1 MKPMTHP
8 FFSRTRTATL
18 LAAALL
24 TGRAEAADS
33 FKMQG
38 SPVLAHVMV
47 AVAPPLREQGI
58 EIKVWV
64 EGSSGLA
71 AAVMGEGQ
79 VDFALMTRPLS
90 AADRAR
96 HPRAE
101 MKEFKIGMQAVALIV
116 PHDVWEG
123 GVRSLTKAQVLGI
136 YEGTIKNW
144 KDVGGADVPIKFFN
158 SERGRGV
165 WELFATWLYGETRK
179 APVGKFPITVDGE
192 DARNTVSFTVG
203 GLGLAQINWI
213 DGKTIYGLAI
223 KEDAGPAVEPTVGN
237 AVSGKYPLARP
248 AMIAVPEKPVGEKKK
263 IIDFLL
269 SPEGQDIVGKSDLIP
284 LKALEPK

>member
-1 MKPMTHP
+1 MPRP
-8 FFSRTRTATL
+8 FFPHSRIAAL

-24 TGRAEAADS
+24 TARADAES

-47 AVAPPLREQGI
+47 AVAPLLREQGI

-64 EGSSGLA
+64 EGSSTLA

-79 VDFALMTRPLS
+79 VDFALMTRPLN
-90 AADRAR
+90 AADRA
-96 HPRAE
+96 HYPQKE
-101 MKEFKIGMQAVALIV
+101 MKDFKIGMQAVALIV
-116 PHDVWEG
+116 PRDVWES
-123 GVRSLTKAQVLGI
+123 GVHALTKAQVLGI

-144 KDVGGADVPIKFFN
+144 KQVGGADLPIKFFN

-179 APVGKFPITVDGE
+179 APVGNFPITVDGE
-192 DARNTVSFTVG
+192 DARNTVSFTAG
-203 GLGLAQINWI
+203 GMGMAQLNWI

-223 KEDAGPAVEPTVGN
+223 KEESGPAVEPTIAN
-237 AVSGKYPLARP
+237 AVAGKYPLARP
-248 AMIAVPEKPVGEKKK
+248 AIVAVGERPVGAKKK
-263 IIDFLL
+263 VIDFLL
-269 SPEGQDIVGKSDLIP
+269 SPVGQEIVGKSDLIP
-284 LKALEPK
+284 LKNLEPK

>member
-1 MKPMTHP
+1 MPRP
-8 FFSRTRTATL
+8 FFSLTL

-24 TGRAEAADS
+24 TGRAAAGS
-33 FKMQG
+33 YKMQG

-47 AVAPPLREQGI
+47 AAAPVLREQGI

-64 EGSSGLA
+64 EGSSSLA
-71 AAVMGEGQ
+71 ADVMGEGT

-96 HPRAE
+96 HPQKE

-136 YEGTIKNW
+136 YEGTILNW
-144 KDVGGADVPIKFFN
+144 KQVGGADAPIKFFN
-158 SERGRGV
+158 PERGRGV

-192 DARNTVSFTVG
+192 DARNTVSFTKG
-203 GLGLAQINWI
+203 GLGLAQFNWI
-213 DGKTIYGLAI
+213 DNKTIYGLAI
-223 KEDAGPAVEPTVGN
+223 KEDAGPAVEPTIPN
-237 AVSGKYPLARP
+237 AAAGRYPLARP

-263 IIDFLL
+263 IIDYLL
-269 SPEGQDIVGKSDLIP
+269 SPEGQEIVGQSDLVP
-284 LKALEPK
+284 LKELEPK

>member
-1 MKPMTHP
+1 MPRP
-8 FFSRTRTATL
+8 FFSLTL

-24 TGRAEAADS
+24 TGRAAAGS
-33 FKMQG
+33 YRMQG

-47 AVAPPLREQGI
+47 AVAPALRAQGI

-64 EGSSGLA
+64 EGSSSLA
-71 AAVMGEGQ
+71 ADVMGEGT
-79 VDFALMTRPLS
+79 VDFALMTRPLN

-123 GVRSLTKAQVLGI
+123 GVHSLTKAQVLGI
-136 YEGTIKNW
+136 YEGTILNW
-144 KDVGGADVPIKFFN
+144 KQVGGADAPIKFFN
-158 SERGRGV
+158 PERGRGV

-192 DARNTVSFTVG
+192 DARNTVSFTKG
-203 GLGLAQINWI
+203 GLGLAQFNWI
-213 DGKTIYGLAI
+213 DNKTIYGLAI
-223 KEDAGPAVEPTVGN
+223 KEDAGPAVEPTIPN
-237 AVSGKYPLARP
+237 AAAGRYPLARP

-263 IIDFLL
+263 IIDYLL
-269 SPEGQDIVGKSDLIP
+269 SPEGQEIVGQSDLVP
-284 LKALEPK
+284 LKELEPK